1 MQINYGIFKK
11 KITRLTKQIS
21 FLSKNIF
28 RYYRTITV
36 NKNKNKN
43 VFSNQYLKFRRE

>member
-1 MQINYGIFKK
+1 MEYSKK
-11 KITRLTKQIS
+11 KGKITRLTKQIS

-36 NKNKNKN
+36 KTKIKIYFQINI
-43 VFSNQYLKFRRE
+43 